1 MAVTCR
7 LKSRNPGG
15 SADRGFWDRK
25 AQGLPMVG
33 KTLNY
38 TTNSN
43 TSPRDGAACEMASK
57 FFNMAAIVLLLQ
69 STCCRWGF
77 RFGVE

>member
-1 MAVTCR
+1 
-7 LKSRNPGG
+7 
-15 SADRGFWDRK
+15 
-25 AQGLPMVG
+25 MVG

-57 FFNMAAIVLLLQ
+57 FFNMAAIVLPLQ